1 MSRRQ
6 WDDEW
11 IEEIEDKWRF
21 AQDEEEEEE
30 WEEEEDDEEDW

>member
-11 IEEIEDKWRF
+11 EEEIEDKWRF
-21 AQDEEEEEE
+21 EQVEKEEEYDEEE
-30 WEEEEDDEEDW
+30 W